1 MSDTIINSK
10 TQQLVVMEQ
19 SISQI
24 LECLG
29 YNTQSEHLQ
38 GTPLRV
44 VKALQFLTSGHQIDI
59 KSLFTLFDNKE
70 DEDEDLVKY
79 NGMVVLRDIDF
90 YSLCSHHL
98 LPFYG
103 KAHIAYIADEK
114 IVGISK
120 LARVVDVFSKRL
132 QIQERLTE
140 QIAQFLVDG
149 LKPKGVMVVVEGIHL
164 CMRMRGI
171 QKQNSVMTTSA
182 VKGIFSENS
191 GARDEFLKLV
201 FNGLLGKGG

>member
-1 MSDTIINSK
+1 MDDVGRSSK
-10 TQQLVVMEQ
+10 TSHIVVMEQ
-19 SISQI
+19 NISQV
-24 LECLG
+24 LEGLG
-29 YNTQSEHLQ
+29 YNIQSEHLQ
-38 GTPLRV
+38 GTPARV

-59 KSLFTLFDNKE
+59 KSLFTLFNNKE

-103 KAHIAYIADEK
+103 KVHIAYIADEK

-120 LARVVDVFSKRL
+120 LARVVDVYSRRL
-132 QIQERLTE
+132 QVQERLTE
-140 QIAQFLVDG
+140 QIAQFLVEG
-149 LKPKGVMVVVEGIHL
+149 LQPKGVMVAIEGIHL
-164 CMRMRGI
+164 CMRMRGV

-182 VKGIFSENS
+182 VKGAFLENI
-191 GARDEFLKLV
+191 GARNEFLKLV
-201 FNGLLGKGG
+201 FNSSLDKRG